1 MDTKNSEKIQSKRK
15 KMQKKVAK
23 KNQKQVLLW

>member
-15 KMQKKVAK
+15 KNAEESSE
-23 KNQKQVLLW
+23 KNQKQVLL